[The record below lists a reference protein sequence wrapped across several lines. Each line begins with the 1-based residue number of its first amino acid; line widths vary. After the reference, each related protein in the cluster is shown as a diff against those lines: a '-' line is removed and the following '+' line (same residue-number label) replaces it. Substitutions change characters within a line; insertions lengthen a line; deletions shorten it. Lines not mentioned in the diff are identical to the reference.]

1 MQTITSSAK
10 ISHSNCILFFFAF
23 LYFILLPGSIILADS
38 DAATQVH
45 SKRELLRKNDNID
58 FYIYAFADVSSCS
71 TWILDLKGKYQHL
84 QSKFDIQITLFV
96 SGIQPEQTSEIIST
110 YDIDEFKVV
119 ADPIFLYK
127 NYYGVID
134 IPTAIIYN
142 FDGEEIFRGISNA
155 KESDSSV
162 LLELMKN
169 NKKESP
175 KNLDATRNNIT
186 IEKSDKWIYAEDR
199 FLLYS
204 KKRNELMVVLS
215 KPGLVMQIDS
225 VGNIIDEINLTKG
238 VSDFF
243 ALYKIC
249 WFDNDENHFC
259 GIRQRFSNFRNFYT
273 YNLANKTINNIDIK
287 YDSIKA
293 LNSLNHLVNYDI
305 SGNNILI
312 GQYPKYQVPVDLDS
326 LNTTLIFDTKSSRI
340 RTVGNV
346 EEFYKGETVAL
357 LSPKS
362 CIAENKIFEV
372 QGVTPQ
378 INVYALDDS
387 DEKHLPIN
395 FDNRYWRKFPSENYH
410 SETTEKEDDINFYN
424 SISFIEDIIPIED
437 QKLAIVYYNVD
448 YYSTD
453 SNKIDIRYYVHIT
466 NFNGDKLLKYDLDLG
481 KGARLFYI
489 DDYKYGINIFL
500 DGEMYISWKEY

>member
-1 MQTITSSAK
+1 MQTVISSAK
-10 ISHSNCILFFFAF
+10 ISHSKYISFFVAF
-23 LYFILLPGSIILADS
+23 LYFILLPGSIILANPDE
-38 DAATQVH
+38 ATQMH
-45 SKRELLRKNDNID
+45 TKRELLRKNDNID

-71 TWILDLKGKYQHL
+71 AWILDLKGKYKYL
-84 QSKFDIQITLFV
+84 QSKYDIHITLFV
-96 SGIQPEQTSEIIST
+96 CGIQPEQTSEIIST

-119 ADPIFLYK
+119 ADPIFVYK
-127 NYYGVID
+127 DYYGVTD

-162 LLELMKN
+162 LFDLMKK
-169 NKKESP
+169 NKKENP
-175 KNLDATRNNIT
+175 KKLDAMSNSII
-186 IEKSDKWIYAEDR
+186 IEQSDKWIYAEAR

-204 KKRNELMVVLS
+204 KKRKELMVVLS
-215 KPGLVMQIDS
+215 KPGLVMRIDS
-225 VGNIIDEINLTKG
+225 AGNIIDEINLAKG

-249 WFDNDENHFC
+249 WFDKDENQFC
-259 GIRQRFSNFRNFYT
+259 GIYQKFSNLRNFYT

-293 LNSLNHLVNYDI
+293 FNSLHYLVNYDI

-312 GQYPKYQVPVDLDS
+312 GQYPKYNVQVDLDS
-326 LNTTLIFDTKSSRI
+326 LNTTMIFNTKSSGI

-346 EEFYKGETVAL
+346 EEFYKGETVEL

-362 CIAENKIFEV
+362 CIVENKIFEV
-372 QGVTPQ
+372 QGMTSQ
-378 INVYALDDS
+378 INVYALDGS

-395 FDNRYWRKFPSENYH
+395 LDSRYWRMFPAENYH
-410 SETTEKEDDINFYN
+410 SEMTKKEDDINFYN

-466 NFNGDKLLKYDLDLG
+466 NVNGDKLLEYDLDLG
-481 KGARLFYI
+481 KNAKLFYI
-489 DDYKYGINIFL
+489 DDSKYGINVYK